1 MLSETKRLK
10 NTLEAAKDMKD
21 FYLGASL
28 KCDVISRWH
37 NLVTLLYYLLFGA
50 DVVTVDSFSDI

>member
-28 KCDVISRWH
+28 KCDVISR
-37 NLVTLLYYLLFGA
+37 
-50 DVVTVDSFSDI
+50 